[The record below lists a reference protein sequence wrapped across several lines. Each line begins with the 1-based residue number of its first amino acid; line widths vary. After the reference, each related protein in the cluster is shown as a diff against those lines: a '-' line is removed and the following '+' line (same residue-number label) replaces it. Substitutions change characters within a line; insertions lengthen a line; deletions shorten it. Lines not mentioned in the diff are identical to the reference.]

1 MTASPSSPP
10 GADQPA
16 PETSTTIHNSSA
28 FPLSTPRS
36 PPRDVM
42 SPPHQEPRQEE
53 PRIKTEPSEIRPRCK
68 AKAKAKKAARTVAQA
83 EGDDK
88 SGKAGGVYII

>member
-1 MTASPSSPP
+1 MISLPSEHPP
-10 GADQPA
+10 V
-16 PETSTTIHNSSA
+16 
-28 FPLSTPRS
+28 

-83 EGDDK
+83 KGDDK

>member
-1 MTASPSSPP
+1 
-10 GADQPA
+10 
-16 PETSTTIHNSSA
+16 
-28 FPLSTPRS
+28 
-36 PPRDVM
+36 M

-53 PRIKTEPSEIRPRCK
+53 PRIKTEPSEIRPRRKAK

-83 EGDDK
+83 EGHDK